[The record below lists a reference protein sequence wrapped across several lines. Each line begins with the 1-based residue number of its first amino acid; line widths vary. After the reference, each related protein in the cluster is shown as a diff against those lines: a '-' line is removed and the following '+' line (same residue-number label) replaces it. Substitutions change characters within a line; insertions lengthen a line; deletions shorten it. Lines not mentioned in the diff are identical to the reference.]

1 MAAHSNFFNYAHSIL
16 TLMLWVLPI
25 NILVL
30 AVWVH
35 NLTVHWLTPFSS
47 HHNVLSIMP
56 FLLLVETMTTGL
68 MIPRL
73 HSRYVMLQRRRV
85 PMLTRNRFKHVTYI
99 LLFSLAAYSAI
110 YGVSYAYLL
119 HHVANILAAWLVGIY
134 LASGGFSFRRLWRI
148 LEGDDGSVS
157 DNSGRHMKK
166 KP

>member
-1 MAAHSNFFNYAHSIL
+1 
-16 TLMLWVLPI
+16 MLWVLPI

-56 FLLLVETMTTGL
+56 FLLLVETMTSGL
-68 MIPRL
+68 MIPRVV
-73 HSRYVMLQRRRV
+73 SRYVGESLGPGTV
-85 PMLTRNRFKHVTYI
+85 LTARYRFRHVTYI
-99 LLFSLAAYSAI
+99 LLFFLAAYSAI

-119 HHVANILAAWLVGIY
+119 HHLANILAAWLVVIY
-134 LASGGFSFRRLWRI
+134 LSSGGFSLRRLLRI
-148 LEGDDGSVS
+148 LEGDDGNGVS
-157 DNSGRHMKK
+157 ESSERHGKK